1 MIDQNSL
8 QGNPVWLPSFKSF
21 LSECAFF
28 AFSSGNSTIW
38 SGGRMVF
45 NDPAAIPDEEH
56 FREIRRIYGDAALPS
71 WAEQI
76 ISAVDAALP
85 SADIILAA
93 LDEHSTVV
101 SSSPAPFRIPQ
112 TPCPDELA
120 KCLFAARALAAVR
133 SDLVFPLEM
142 EEEEVVDE
150 LHQAAHL
157 CAMIGGDRTIV
168 TAMVWADDERN
179 YRL

>member
-1 MIDQNSL
+1 MIDQNSF

-21 LSECAFF
+21 VSECAFF

-45 NDPAAIPDEEH
+45 NNPAAIPDPEH
-56 FREIRRIYGDAALPS
+56 FREIRRIYGDAALPA
-71 WAEQI
+71 WAEQVI
-76 ISAVDAALP
+76 AAVDATLP
-85 SADIILAA
+85 SPEIILAA
-93 LDEHSTVV
+93 LDEHSLVV

-112 TPCPDELA
+112 TPSSDELA
-120 KCLFAARALAAVR
+120 KCLFASRALAAVC
-133 SDLVFPLEM
+133 SELVFPLEM
-142 EEEEVVDE
+142 EEHEVVDE
-150 LHQAAHL
+150 LYQAAHL
-157 CAMIGGDRTIV
+157 CAMIGGDRTVV

>member
-21 LSECAFF
+21 VSECAFF
-28 AFSSGNSTIW
+28 AFSSGYSTIW

-45 NDPAAIPDEEH
+45 NNPEAISDPEH
-56 FREIRRIYGDAALPS
+56 FREIRRIYGDTALPT

-76 ISAVDAALP
+76 IAAVDAALP
-85 SADIILAA
+85 SPETILAA
-93 LDEHSTVV
+93 LDGHSLVV

-133 SDLVFPLEM
+133 SELVFPLGM
-142 EEEEVVDE
+142 EEDEVVDE

-157 CAMIGGDRTIV
+157 CAMIGGDRTVV

-179 YRL
+179 YGL

>member
-21 LSECAFF
+21 VSECAFF

-45 NDPAAIPDEEH
+45 NNPEAIPDPEH
-56 FREIRRIYGDAALPS
+56 FREIRRIYGDTALPS

-76 ISAVDAALP
+76 IAAVDATLP
-85 SADIILAA
+85 SPEIILAA
-93 LDEHSTVV
+93 LDDHSMVV

-112 TPCPDELA
+112 TPSSDELA

-133 SDLVFPLEM
+133 SELVFPLEM
-142 EEEEVVDE
+142 EEDEVVDE

-157 CAMIGGDRTIV
+157 CAMIGGDRTVV

-179 YRL
+179 YGL